1 MGREERKVERRK
13 RGDGKREG
21 GGVRL
26 KRSGEEAREGEG
38 RGAGR
43 ERTGEERGRVE
54 RRGVERS
61 GKETEGSG
69 GASGARRHAR
79 RRGRSRAFWKGP
91 RSLYSGNLKGLP
103 Q

>member
-26 KRSGEEAREGEG
+26 KRSGEAREGEG